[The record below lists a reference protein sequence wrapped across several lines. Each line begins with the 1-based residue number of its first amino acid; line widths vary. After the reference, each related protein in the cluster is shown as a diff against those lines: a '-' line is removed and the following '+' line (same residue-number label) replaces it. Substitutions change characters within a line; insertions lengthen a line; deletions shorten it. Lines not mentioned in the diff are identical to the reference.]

1 MKKKICFFAGNMNN
15 AGGTERVCSIIAN
28 ELDNAG
34 YEIVIISISEGM
46 QPFFSLNK
54 DIKIRS
60 LFPKPGRALYRT
72 PALIYKLRKFFIKE
86 KIETLIVV
94 ETMSVLFTL
103 PAVQGLAID
112 HICWEHFNFDEDLG
126 KKGRRVARQLAAK
139 YCDTVVTLTDRD
151 KQKWL
156 QVTKNKNK
164 IISIPNPSP
173 FIPQSCEKEESTK
186 TVLAVGRLTYQKG
199 FDLLLKV
206 WIEVHHQFP
215 DWRLTIVGEG
225 EDRDQL
231 ESFINISNLS
241 SSVNLVGNVTNIDS
255 YYSNAEIFCLSS
267 RYEGFGMVLVE
278 ALAFGLPIVSFD
290 CELGPAEILEGTGS
304 ILVPANDTNLFANE
318 LIKLIKDREK
328 RNQIKSLSL
337 KKAETFQPDIIIQ
350 KWINLIE
357 FS

>member
-34 YEIVIISISEGM
+34 YEILILSLSEGM

-54 DIKIRS
+54 NIQILS
-60 LFPKPGRALYRT
+60 LFPNFGRTLYRT
-72 PALIYKLRKFFIKE
+72 PVLIYKLRKLLKE
-86 KIETLIVV
+86 ENIDTLIVV

-103 PAVQGLAID
+103 PAVQGLTIN

-126 KKGRRVARQLAAK
+126 KRGRRVARQLAAK
-139 YCDTVVTLTDRD
+139 FCDTVVTLTERD
-151 KQKWL
+151 QQKWL
-156 QVTKNKNK
+156 KSTSHKSQIVP
-164 IISIPNPSP
+164 IPNPSP
-173 FIPQSCEKEESTK
+173 YSPQNCENKHSTK
-186 TVLAVGRLTYQKG
+186 TVLAIGRLTYQKG
-199 FDLLLKV
+199 FDLLLKA
-206 WIEVHHQFP
+206 WIDVHEQLP
-215 DWRLTIVGEG
+215 DWKLIIVGEG

-231 ESFINISNLS
+231 ESFINVNNLS
-241 SSVNLVGNVTNIDS
+241 SNVTLVGNTANIDS

-304 ILVPANDTNLFANE
+304 ILVPGEDTKQLAYSLIH
-318 LIKLIKDREK
+318 LIKNKDIRAEISSK
-328 RNQIKSLSL
+328 NLQKSL
-337 KKAETFQPDIIIQ
+337 EYQPEKIIEEWQ
-350 KWINLIE
+350 KLI
-357 FS
+357 